1 MWILAA
7 TAAARAGLN
16 GDRLIGMRGLLTWLA
31 GAVIPCRGDIAAA
44 VSDRRAASLAMGP
57 GTGPGIG
64 PCIGPGMSPDI
75 GFDSARA
82 CR

>member
-1 MWILAA
+1 MDSRGNRRRRRD
-7 TAAARAGLN
+7 RAGLDR
-16 GDRLIGMRGLLTWLA
+16 DRLIGMRGLLTWLA

-64 PCIGPGMSPDI
+64 PGMSPDI

>member
-44 VSDRRAASLAMGP
+44 VSDRREASLAMGP
-57 GTGPGIG
+57 ATGPGM
-64 PCIGPGMSPDI
+64 GPGMGPDI